1 MKRWV
6 TFIAILGCLAAAPAA
21 AQHEGHQHGE
31 VVMAPG
37 GVKGEWSRNLD
48 YATEKLVQLGE
59 AIPEDKYTWRPAD
72 GVRSVSEA
80 FLHAAGANY
89 GIPQFLGVK
98 PPDGFDLEKFEKSTT
113 KKADV
118 IAAIKGSVEHV
129 KAGVKGMPD
138 ADMDVKTKW
147 FLGESSKR
155 EILFFIAAHNH
166 EHLGQMIAYAR
177 MNGIVPPWS
186 KKEG

>member
-48 YATEKLVQLGE
+48 YATEKLVQLAE

-138 ADMDVKTKW
+138 ADRTRGGPDPG
-147 FLGESSKR
+147 LARRARPRRARGPGDR
-155 EILFFIAAHNH
+155 RHQRCAPGGRRAA
-166 EHLGQMIAYAR
+166 
-177 MNGIVPPWS
+177 
-186 KKEG
+186 